1 LWTLA
6 DEIGGALP
14 SAHGGSRTDR
24 YLTRQKPIM
33 EEYPTTTPKP
43 FVFVLMPFA
52 KEFDDI
58 YKYGIKG
65 AAKDVGAH
73 AERVDEQLF
82 HEGILDRVFNQIS
95 KADVIVADMTDRN
108 PNVFYEVG
116 YAHALG
122 KIVLLVTQDADDI
135 PFDLQNRL
143 HVIYQGSIDTLR
155 KELGRRL
162 SWALD
167 EARKRSAG
175 SAAQAF
181 IVSVEGQ
188 ILPHGGSGG
197 STPLINCKR
206 RKGPLGEYAT
216 LNVSVRNASGA
227 PSLPIDY
234 VYVIAEPHSEVV
246 PCELRLKELGGTPM
260 GEPVSLRPI
269 PGVEELDPHK
279 GVALYRV
286 GFRIPRL
293 PPGAAEQCDL
303 HLCSAP
309 RATGLL
315 SATLT
320 LRLHGQTSVHDFPFR
335 VLLE

>member
-1 LWTLA
+1 
-6 DEIGGALP
+6 
-14 SAHGGSRTDR
+14 
-24 YLTRQKPIM
+24 M
-33 EEYPTTTPKP
+33 EDYPTTTPKP

-65 AAKDVGAH
+65 AAEDVGAY

-82 HEGILDRVFNQIS
+82 QEGILDRVFNQIS
-95 KADVIVADMTDRN
+95 KADVIVADMTGRN

-135 PFDLQNRL
+135 PFDLHNRP
-143 HVIYQGSIDTLR
+143 HVIYQGSIDTVR

-175 SAAQAF
+175 SPTQAF

-197 STPLINCKR
+197 PTPLINCKR
-206 RKGPLGEYAT
+206 TKDPLGEYAT

-246 PCELRLKELGGTPM
+246 PCDLWENELEYGARM
-260 GEPVSLRPI
+260 VEPVPLRPI
-269 PGVEELDPHK
+269 PGVEGLDPHK

-286 GFRIPRL
+286 DFHIPRL
-293 PPGAAEQCDL
+293 PPGAAEQFDL
-303 HLCSAP
+303 HLCSAS